1 MVFNCDQIAKMLKLE
16 PGLLSLLKNEYEE
29 FELTAVGLREVFC
42 RVSVAEFFHSLDIT
56 PPLHSQFLSYISS
69 LETCMSTFATR

>member
-42 RVSVAEFFHSLDIT
+42 RVSVAEFFHSLYIT
-56 PPLHSQFLSYISS
+56 
-69 LETCMSTFATR
+69 